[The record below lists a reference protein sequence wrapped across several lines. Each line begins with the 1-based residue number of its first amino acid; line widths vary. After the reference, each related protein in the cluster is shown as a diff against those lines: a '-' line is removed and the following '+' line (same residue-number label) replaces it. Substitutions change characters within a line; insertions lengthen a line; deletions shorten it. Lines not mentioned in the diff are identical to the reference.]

1 MTRLDE
7 IKKSLAN
14 IDAPDHSHL
23 LGDLAWMVAIV
34 DKYPK
39 TADGVV
45 ITDKMPCYFPI
56 ANGTLCFYAYL
67 SPQSEPTET
76 YPWDK
81 GYSTL
86 ELAEASRDD

>member
-1 MTRLDE
+1 MNQPPGLQRDLLKCSRETRLWVLTT
-7 IKKSLAN
+7 IA
-14 IDAPDHSHL
+14 
-23 LGDLAWMVAIV
+23 DLQAIV

-56 ANGTLCFYAYL
+56 ANGALCFYANL
-67 SPQSEPTET
+67 SPQSEPIET